1 MSSQEVLYQVSEV
14 IEDRKM
20 NPQEG
25 SYTNYLFDKGLDK
38 ILKKVGE
45 EATETIIAAKNHEKE
60 EIVYEIADLIYHLT
74 VLMAVTN
81 ITWDDILSELARRE
95 LKKGNLKLSDKPEK
109 VTDDDVEQ
117 YIQSQLTSSA
127 TTTEVTD
134 RAAQKGDTVD
144 IAFAGTIDGKA
155 FDGGSSDSYSL
166 ELGSGKMIDGFED
179 SIIGHNVG
187 ETFVWDG
194 KFPDDYKSTDL
205 AGKACQF
212 TITVNSISEQN
223 VPELTD
229 EWVANNSKSSKTVKE
244 YKKEIKKT
252 LEDQKQEDYD
262 STLKS
267 EAWQAVVDN
276 TTVQKYSKKQQEK
289 IDEMKNSLIDSYK
302 SYAESQGTDYE
313 TYITS
318 SGQYTVE
325 SFEQKVEEAA
335 QESEKQTMIAEAIAD
350 KEKIKLDDKT
360 YKKMLKEYAKTYG
373 FEDGDAMEEA
383 YSKDTL
389 KEAMLTDLV
398 KDWLVDN
405 CIQKTDN

>member
-1 MSSQEVLYQVSEV
+1 MKKRLAA
-14 IEDRKM
+14 
-20 NPQEG
+20 
-25 SYTNYLFDKGLDK
+25 LFCATLAASMILVGCQASKGL
-38 ILKKVGE
+38 
-45 EATETIIAAKNHEKE
+45 ET
-60 EIVYEIADLIYHLT
+60 D
-74 VLMAVTN
+74 
-81 ITWDDILSELARRE
+81 
-95 LKKGNLKLSDKPEK
+95 NLKITQYKGVEVSAADKPEK

-144 IAFAGTIDGKA
+144 IAFVGTIDGES

-166 ELGSGKMIDGFED
+166 ELGSGTMIDGFED

-194 KFPDDYKSTDL
+194 KFPDDYQSTDL

-276 TTVQKYSKKQQEK
+276 SKKQQEK

-373 FEDGDAMEEA
+373 FEDGDAMEKA